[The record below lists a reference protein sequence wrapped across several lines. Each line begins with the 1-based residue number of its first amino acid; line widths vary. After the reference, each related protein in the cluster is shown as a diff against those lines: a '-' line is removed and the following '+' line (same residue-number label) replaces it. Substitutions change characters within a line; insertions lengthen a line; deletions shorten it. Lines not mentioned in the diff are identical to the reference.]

1 MANVALPGS
10 SSSDDN
16 QGSKYV
22 IQFLWKYQDFWKA
35 ELDSVLALF
44 NLNPSDVYNSEDL
57 ENITSPFIFATFSTV
72 EDVKKVCSRCLL
84 VNRIYKV
91 FGVGK
96 TDDDIVSDVKN
107 HDEKEYNLFKRN
119 QDLLTDTTKSWK
131 INVGA
136 FGKKLSL
143 KLQQEKR
150 ALFSFIPFKGR
161 VKLTDPDMTFWFIEE
176 YTPKGVPSGVEDT
189 RLPVNKYFLLEIAS
203 GRGDLP
209 VKYSLKQ
216 RKFLGPT
223 SMNAELAFI
232 MANNALAKGG
242 TFVLDPFVGTGSI
255 LVAAQAF
262 GAHCLGTDIDIR
274 MLHAQDFRKDANIFS
289 NCDQYDLPKP
299 CLIRGDMSKAGICI
313 RTNKPILDAI
323 ICDPPYGVRAGAKK
337 SGSAKRVAKIPEEH
351 LKSHIPMTQP
361 YHAEEVM
368 LDLLDLAATLLVP
381 HGRLVY
387 FLPVAVEEYTEHD
400 VPKHDCL
407 RLISN
412 CEDRLGWKL
421 ARRLITMEK
430 IKEPSSIEEVAYYSD
445 RREFG
450 GKTDGATRQVNTM
463 SLREKIF
470 RGNDGAVN
478 KQMREELQ
486 SSREKKKQK
495 KSDDQ

>member
-1 MANVALPGS
+1 MATVALPDSSGS
-10 SSSDDN
+10 DGN

-44 NLNPSDVYNSEDL
+44 NLNPSNIYNSEDL
-57 ENITSPFIFATFSTV
+57 ENITTPFIFATFSTV

-84 VNRIYKV
+84 INRIYKV

-96 TDDDIVSDVKN
+96 TDDEIVSDVKN
-107 HDEKEYNLFKRN
+107 HDAKEYNLFKRN

-136 FGKKLSL
+136 FGKKLNL

-161 VKLTDPDMTFWFIEE
+161 VKLKNPDLTFWFIEE

-189 RLPVNKYFLLEIAS
+189 RLPVNKYFLLELAS

-232 MANNALAKGG
+232 MANNALARGG

-262 GAHCLGTDIDIR
+262 GALSRRTLISECCTLKTSEKMQIYFKLDH
-274 MLHAQDFRKDANIFS
+274 
-289 NCDQYDLPKP
+289 DLPKP
-299 CLIRGDMSKAGICI
+299 CLVLGRRKLEYASGRML
-313 RTNKPILDAI
+313 ILDAI
-323 ICDPPYGVRAGAKK
+323 ICDPPYGVRAVKK
-337 SGSAKRVAKIPEEH
+337 SGSKEVAKIPEEY
-351 LKSHIPMTQP
+351 LKSHIPTRNHMQ
-361 YHAEEVM
+361 
-368 LDLLDLAATLLVP
+368 
-381 HGRLVY
+381 
-387 FLPVAVEEYTEHD
+387 
-400 VPKHDCL
+400 
-407 RLISN
+407 
-412 CEDRLGWKL
+412 
-421 ARRLITMEK
+421 RRLCGTCWI
-430 IKEPSSIEEVAYYSD
+430 
-445 RREFG
+445 
-450 GKTDGATRQVNTM
+450 
-463 SLREKIF
+463 
-470 RGNDGAVN
+470 
-478 KQMREELQ
+478 
-486 SSREKKKQK
+486 
-495 KSDDQ
+495 